1 MIEASQLRVAR
12 DEAFISFKKACEL
25 SGVSYNTANDWLR
38 KDRGVGREY
47 RSQQAARRLLDVLLK
62 HSNNVE
68 IALSAIDTGAPQ
80 VGLYF
85 IRKLAKDI
93 PYYIEKMSVFEHP
106 VAVEMWWDEDGQLN
120 LVCPRCG
127 LMAHVGYNEQSRLEE
142 WGDAFSKSCF
152 LPSGSKYDEEWSA
165 EDFLSIDRRGGH
177 RVEISTEL
185 PDRPNAREDVQ
196 REVRRREVLLR
207 ESEPRQRQD
216 EEPVV
221 GVGTLDECG
230 NCGAGLSEDSFA
242 DTSEERQG
250 LPQYGDFRFCDAD
263 CLAEAMKGFDL

>member
-1 MIEASQLRVAR
+1 MIEASQLRIAR
-12 DEAFISFKKACEL
+12 DESFISFKAACQIAR
-25 SGVSYNTANDWLR
+25 VSYHTANDWLR
-38 KDRGVGREY
+38 KERGVGREY
-47 RSQQAARRLLDVLLK
+47 KSQQAARALLDVLLK
-62 HSNNVE
+62 NSKSE
-68 IALSAIDTGAPQ
+68 ELPLSAIDTGAPQ

-85 IRKLAKDI
+85 IKKLAKDI
-93 PYYIEKMSVFEHP
+93 PYYIDKMSAYDHRI
-106 VAVEMWWDEDGQLN
+106 AVEMWWDEDGQLN

-142 WGDAFSKSCF
+142 WGDAFSEKCF
-152 LPSGSKYDEEWSA
+152 LPKGSRYDEEWSA
-165 EDFLSIDRRGGH
+165 EDFLSIDRRDGH

-185 PDRPNAREDVQ
+185 PDRPKAREDVQ
-196 REVRRREVLLR
+196 RQVKRREVLLR

-230 NCGAGLSEDSFA
+230 NCGAALTEDSFA

>member
-1 MIEASQLRVAR
+1 MIEASQLRIAR
-12 DEAFISFKKACEL
+12 DESFISFKAACQIAR
-25 SGVSYNTANDWLR
+25 VSYHTANDWLR

-47 RSQQAARRLLDVLLK
+47 KSQQAARALLDVLLK
-62 HSNNVE
+62 NSKSE
-68 IALSAIDTGAPQ
+68 ELPLSAIDTGAPQ

-85 IRKLAKDI
+85 IKKLSKDI
-93 PYYIEKMSVFEHP
+93 PYYIDKMSVYDHRI
-106 VAVEMWWDEDGQLN
+106 AVEMWWDEDGQLN

-142 WGDAFSKSCF
+142 WGDAFSERCF
-152 LPSGSKYDEEWSA
+152 LPNGSRYDEEWSA
-165 EDFLSIDRRGGH
+165 EDFLSIDRRDGH

-185 PDRPNAREDVQ
+185 PDRPKAREDVQ
-196 REVRRREVLLR
+196 RQVKRREVLLR

-230 NCGAGLSEDSFA
+230 NCGAALTEDSFA